1 MSGGKK
7 GKQQAPSGAKPG
19 RAPGNLPPPKAAGKF
34 GKRKEKKR
42 KEIVAAEAVPP
53 APPAKRAAGSGRR
66 LITQSTAVYRKRQEV
81 SFDLFIYAM
90 IWLHNYDTFI

>member
-19 RAPGNLPPPKAAGKF
+19 RAPGNLPPSKAAGKF

-42 KEIVAAEAVPP
+42 KERVAAEAAPL

-66 LITQSTAVYRKRQEV
+66 SIPQSAAVYRKRQEV
-81 SFDLFIYAM
+81 SFDLVISAM